1 MGLWYYVQDGEDGG
15 GFHTFPDLSANMRA
29 AHTLRLGFAII
40 RNKVLTSTNSSV
52 SFTELW
58 NMPDD
63 SVC

>member
-52 SFTELW
+52 SFTEL
-58 NMPDD
+58 
-63 SVC
+63 